1 MLKVYEGGKFTSQLL
16 NNKLGKTDFELSLQ
30 KGLGLELETTNPGKI
45 VVVAGGTGLFPFSD
59 LIDLLFKDAFI
70 KNNSTNNRVAD
81 SIYSNS
87 TILKRKPFDG
97 FSFTFL
103 IAVNYPEDIHP
114 ITMAQLSYIS
124 NYSDKIKIV
133 LRVNRDA

>member
-45 VVVAGGTGLFPFSD
+45 IVVAGGTGLFPFSD

-81 SIYSNS
+81 SIYSIS
-87 TILKRKPFDG
+87 AILKRKPFDG

>member
-16 NNKLGKTDFELSLQ
+16 NNNLGKTDFELSFQ

-45 VVVAGGTGLFPFSD
+45 IIVAGGTGLFPFSD

-81 SIYSNS
+81 SIYSIS
-87 TILKRKPFDG
+87 AILKRKPFDG

-124 NYSDKIKIV
+124 NNSDKFKIV

>member
-1 MLKVYEGGKFTSQLL
+1 MYEGGKFTSQLL
-16 NNKLGKTDFELSLQ
+16 NNNLGKTDFELSLQ

-45 VVVAGGTGLFPFSD
+45 IVVAGGTGLFPFSD

-81 SIYSNS
+81 SIYSIS
-87 TILKRKPFDG
+87 AILKRKPFDG